1 LSKASI
7 DEFQAQRA
15 ALDKLLSRMIAPT
28 QKGPDLD
35 LTSVEAIN

>member
-28 QKGPDLD
+28 QKVR
-35 LTSVEAIN
+35 TST